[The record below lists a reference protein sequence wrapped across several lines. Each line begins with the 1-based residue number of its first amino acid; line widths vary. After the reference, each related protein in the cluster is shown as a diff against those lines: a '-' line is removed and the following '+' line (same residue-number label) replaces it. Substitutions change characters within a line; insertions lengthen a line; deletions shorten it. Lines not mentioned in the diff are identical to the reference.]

1 MSYIYLQEQ
10 GEESSAECFSD
21 IPQYVL
27 SRLNLT
33 AARSYSKDNETESCQ
48 GSQSG
53 MMSAPSTESPGED
66 LSMSFAEDSHAQ
78 TYPVPEPIA
87 QSMASKWDLLDK
99 AAVFG
104 ISIRESLVRLDLN
117 VLLSKTLQISE
128 LKDLSASCKDLH
140 PWGMMQ
146 NGVCLG
152 LGISVQTTSESECGF
167 SLPTPTSHNAKEG
180 AYPAE
185 FTRNTPTLS
194 AQIGGKINPEWN
206 EWRMAWPI
214 GWTDLKPLVTG
225 KTHLWRHSHG
235 ES

>member
-1 MSYIYLQEQ
+1 MSYTYLLEQ
-10 GEESSAECFSD
+10 GEESSAASFLD
-21 IPQYVL
+21 IPQHVL
-27 SRLNLT
+27 SRLNPIAEKCCCNDNAT
-33 AARSYSKDNETESCQ
+33 ASCPS
-48 GSQSG
+48 SQSG
-53 MMSAPSTESPGED
+53 MMSAPSTDTLGEGK
-66 LSMSFAEDSHAQ
+66 LMSFAGDFHAQ